1 VRAVTSIFLELQID
15 KLVLEKVKSF
25 HQMAMADLAAL
36 EISEERK
43 TSLRELAEQ
52 MLGREH

>member
-1 VRAVTSIFLELQID
+1 VELQID

-25 HQMAMADLAAL
+25 HQMAMLDLAAL